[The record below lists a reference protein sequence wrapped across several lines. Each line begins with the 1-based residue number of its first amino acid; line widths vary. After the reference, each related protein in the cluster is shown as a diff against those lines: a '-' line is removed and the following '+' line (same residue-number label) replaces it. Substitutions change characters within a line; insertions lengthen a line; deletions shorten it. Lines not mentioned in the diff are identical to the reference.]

1 MRKAQVICVVL
12 FVLIGVGAHASAQ
25 RRAKSRGGILCPDPT
40 VACRTSV
47 EFQPYQLP
55 FRVPA
60 DAAIYET
67 EPFYAVVLKSV
78 RDASKGG
85 DCNVFVPETE
95 RLAAQALFP
104 HNKVFASR
112 CFESGDLYYTNVA
125 HDRQFMAVYAGH
137 TLAEAKAMLAKVRA
151 TGKYP
156 GANLRRMRAG
166 FNGT

>member
-12 FVLIGVGAHASAQ
+12 FVLIAVASVSAQ

-85 DCNVFVPETE
+85 GCNVFVRETE

-104 HNKVFASR
+104 HNTVFASH
-112 CFESGDLYYTNVA
+112 CFASGDLYYTNFA
-125 HDRQFMAVYAGH
+125 PRQQFIAAYAG
-137 TLAEAKAMLAKVRA
+137 R
-151 TGKYP
+151 
-156 GANLRRMRAG
+156 
-166 FNGT
+166 